1 VPSFPEFTDN
11 FIAWIFPLYFQLPY
25 LAEESSFQQAGSSM
39 VEATSQLV
47 TISKK

>member
-25 LAEESSFQQAGSSM
+25 LPEGTSFEQAGSSM
-39 VEATSQLV
+39 VEGTSQLV
-47 TISKK
+47 AISKK